1 MGNVGNQNLGD
12 EALMAAVIQNVRR
25 RYPHAELRGFTRN
38 PRDTEQ
44 RHRIPAFPIRRTNGR
59 SPTAP
64 QPGPAAQPR
73 ARRWDTLRAR
83 LKRVPLLPIL
93 VRAVRRL
100 GRSALALPQELAFLA
115 RSYRTLR
122 GTDLVLVAGS
132 GQLNDYWGGPWAFP
146 FTLLEWSLMA
156 RASGAK
162 MAFLSLGAG
171 PLRTPLGK
179 IFIKQALRR
188 ADYRSYRDE
197 DSRRCIAALGI
208 PGEHLV
214 VPDLVFSLDLDGA
227 APVDRVSGQRV
238 VGINPMPFFDAA
250 YYPESDPGVFGN
262 YLRVLASFA
271 DGLIERGYLVRFFAT
286 QLRVDHGVIDRVR
299 ALMAHGAAAVPIT
312 SLEELIAAID
322 SLDIV
327 VATRY
332 HATLFGLLRHKP
344 VLSIAYQRKSVD
356 LMTQVGQARYA
367 LDIDRLTLEAVWQRF
382 LALEVEGARCVE
394 AVDRTL
400 PPVRAQLERQ
410 YDRAFTLLEADS

>member
-1 MGNVGNQNLGD
+1 M
-12 EALMAAVIQNVRR
+12 R
-25 RYPHAELRGFTRN
+25 RGFV
-38 PRDTEQ
+38 
-44 RHRIPAFPIRRTNGR
+44 A
-59 SPTAP
+59 
-64 QPGPAAQPR
+64 
-73 ARRWDTLRAR
+73 
-83 LKRVPLLPIL
+83 
-93 VRAVRRL
+93 
-100 GRSALALPQELAFLA
+100 
-115 RSYRTLR
+115 
-122 GTDLVLVAGS
+122 VAGS

-146 FTLLEWSLMA
+146 FTLLEWSLLA

-327 VATRY
+327 VSTGRCPPCV
-332 HATLFGLLRHKP
+332 HSSSDSTIR
-344 VLSIAYQRKSVD
+344 LSLSW
-356 LMTQVGQARYA
+356 
-367 LDIDRLTLEAVWQRF
+367 RLTHEPSPRHRRDGLHRHVLPSAV
-382 LALEVEGARCVE
+382 ARPRV
-394 AVDRTL
+394 
-400 PPVRAQLERQ
+400 
-410 YDRAFTLLEADS
+410 

>member
-1 MGNVGNQNLGD
+1 M
-12 EALMAAVIQNVRR
+12 
-25 RYPHAELRGFTRN
+25 
-38 PRDTEQ
+38 
-44 RHRIPAFPIRRTNGR
+44 
-59 SPTAP
+59 
-64 QPGPAAQPR
+64 
-73 ARRWDTLRAR
+73 
-83 LKRVPLLPIL
+83 
-93 VRAVRRL
+93 RRL

-367 LDIDRLTLEAVWQRF
+367 IDIDRLTLEAVWQRF